1 MLDEPAGGV
10 AHAEVDALAGLILR
24 LRGELGLTI
33 LLVEHHM
40 GLVSAVTDK
49 VTALVQG
56 RKVAEGT
63 AAQVREHPTVVEA
76 YLGVVA

>member
-1 MLDEPAGGV
+1 M
-10 AHAEVDALAGLILR
+10 ILQ
-24 LRGELGLTI
+24 LRAELGLTI

-40 GLVSAVTDK
+40 GLVSAVTDR
-49 VTALVQG
+49 VVVLVEG

-76 YLGVVA
+76 YLGMVT